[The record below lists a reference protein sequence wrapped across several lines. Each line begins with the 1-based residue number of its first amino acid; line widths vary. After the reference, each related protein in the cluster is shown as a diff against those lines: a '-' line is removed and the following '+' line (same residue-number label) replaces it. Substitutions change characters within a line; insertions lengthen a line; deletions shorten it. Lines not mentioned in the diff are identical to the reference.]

1 MTNSSDFREWGKE
14 MVDYIADYMDGVSER
29 PPLSKVKPGY
39 LRSLIPDEAPQYP
52 DKWQDV
58 MQDIERVIMPGVSY
72 RLASKSVIVAFSQ
85 VFSALLQINLR
96 LLCGDFCFRG

>member
-14 MVDYIADYMDGVSER
+14 MVDCIADYLDGIHER
-29 PPLSKVKPGY
+29 PPLAQVQPGY

-58 MQDIERVIMPGVSY
+58 MQDIERVIMPGVSI
-72 RLASKSVIVAFSQ
+72 LNFTIDSDK
-85 VFSALLQINLR
+85 NP
-96 LLCGDFCFRG
+96 FRKIQFLWYMYKVT